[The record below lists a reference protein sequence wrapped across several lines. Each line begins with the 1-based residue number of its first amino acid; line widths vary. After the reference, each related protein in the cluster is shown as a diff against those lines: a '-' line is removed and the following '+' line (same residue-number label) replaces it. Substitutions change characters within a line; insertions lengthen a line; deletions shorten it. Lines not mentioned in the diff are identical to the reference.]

1 MSNPKLNI
9 IVVDD
14 DAQMNQAIERLL
26 NAAGFHAVTFPS
38 AEALLAAGAVANAAC
53 MVLDIHLPG
62 LSGFELR
69 QRLELDGARPP
80 VIFITAYDDPAS
92 RAQAQEA
99 DATAYFTKPFPGQ
112 SFLTAIDQ
120 AIHPSSGEEK
130 K

>member
-26 NAAGFHAVTFPS
+26 NAAGFHAVTFQS

-69 QRLELDGARPP
+69 QRLEQEGARAP
-80 VIFITAYDDPAS
+80 VIFITAYDDPES

-99 DATAYFTKPFPGQ
+99 GATAYFTKPFPRQ
-112 SFLTAIDQ
+112 SFLTAIDR
-120 AIHPSSGEEK
+120 AIHPSSREENK
-130 K
+130 